1 MSGDLAVAAALD
13 GVVVEG
19 LGVGE
24 LILGLAN
31 TPEPRAETAMSR
43 QLGAEQLD
51 FRGNVGHR
59 DNERLQQ
66 STAVSSKPRDFMPSV
81 EWETLLFFAG
91 MLVMIGALEN
101 TGVIT
106 QLAEDAAR
114 ASGEDPLTATMV
126 ILFVSASSAESS
138 TTFPRSLR

>member
-43 QLGAEQLD
+43 QLGAEQLE

-66 STAVSSKPRDFMPSV
+66 STAVLSKPRDFMPSV

-106 QLAEDAAR
+106 QLAEALPEPVVR
-114 ASGEDPLTATMV
+114 IRSPRPW
-126 ILFVSASSAESS
+126 SSSS
-138 TTFPRSLR
+138 SRRPQRNRRQHFPDRSD